1 MNADSV
7 GVCCVLCFCGIL
19 RHGAVF
25 DSMGCYTILG
35 ILMAAELFVQVC
47 GCDDALMPSTYVQR
61 GRVQG
66 DLALLCVNIIFVY

>member
-1 MNADSV
+1 MRIV
-7 GVCCVLCFCGIL
+7 WVCVVFCGIP

-47 GCDDALMPSTYVQR
+47 GCDDALMPNTCKEVECK
-61 GRVQG
+61 VTW
-66 DLALLCVNIIFVY
+66 LCYA